1 MRIMHNRQGHLD
13 ARQAAAFNTIADAVL
28 AAEDAS
34 DAAIAAA
41 GSLLTMAT
49 ANRVAT
55 GVPINAAQRVLNHLE
70 KMVISQFD
78 SRRALLDA
86 HSSLS
91 AIARVAR
98 NGSETAWGPDSDCP
112 AATVGPEVVE
122 LRSVA

>member
-1 MRIMHNRQGHLD
+1 MSGIEKRFDPRKG
-13 ARQAAAFNTIADAVL
+13 AAFTEIADAVL

-34 DAAIAAA
+34 DAVIAAA
-41 GSLLTMAT
+41 GTLLTKAV

-55 GVPINAAQRVLNHLE
+55 GVPVNVAQRVVDQLE

-78 SRRALLDA
+78 SRRALLAA

-91 AIARVAR
+91 AIARV
-98 NGSETAWGPDSDCP
+98 SQSSLDDTWGPDSSCP
-112 AATVGPEVVE
+112 QKTARLDAVE

>member
-1 MRIMHNRQGHLD
+1 MHDGQGHLD
-13 ARQAAAFNTIADAVL
+13 ARKAAAFNTIADAVL

-41 GSLLTMAT
+41 GSLLTMAS

-98 NGSETAWGPDSDCP
+98 SSSETAWGPDSSCP
-112 AATVGPEVVE
+112 AATVGSEVVE